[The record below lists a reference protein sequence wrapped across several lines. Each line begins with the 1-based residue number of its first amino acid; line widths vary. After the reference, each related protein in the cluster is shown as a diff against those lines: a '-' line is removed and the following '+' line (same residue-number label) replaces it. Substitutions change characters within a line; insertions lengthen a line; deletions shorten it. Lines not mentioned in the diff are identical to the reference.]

1 MSPKTS
7 KSGEF
12 ASIKIIGSGLIGTS
26 IGLALANEG
35 VSVEMAD
42 IDPKAARL
50 ANDLMANPAPTPRPE
65 IVLYAG
71 PSSGLKTALESEFQV
86 NSALKF
92 IDIGSVKT
100 KSLLEISE
108 SMIPTRQFLA
118 THPMAGRE
126 VGGAQSARADLFQ
139 SRSWIYMPNDLL
151 GSPVDPDL
159 VAAGLWLI
167 QTLGAT
173 PVAMTAEKH
182 DRAVALVSH
191 LPQVA
196 ASLLAAQLRKA
207 DPEALDLAGAGLRDT
222 TRIAASNAALWDE
235 ILSSNSNELLPLLI
249 NLQSDLATFI
259 ERLGASDSVSDL
271 IEAGNQGR
279 AKIPGKHGGAARE
292 YALLPVVIEDKPGQ
306 LASLFDECANA
317 KVNVEDLTIEHSPG
331 QFTGLITLALS
342 AKDAEILQAHLTK
355 SGWSVHAP
363 R

>member
-1 MSPKTS
+1 MSPKS
-7 KSGEF
+7 PENGQF

-26 IGLALANEG
+26 IGLALANKG
-35 VSVEMAD
+35 ISVEMAD
-42 IDPKAARL
+42 IDPKAAKL
-50 ANDLMANPAPTPRPE
+50 ANDLVASVAAANPE
-65 IVLYAG
+65 IILYAG
-71 PSSGLKTALESEFQV
+71 PSSGLKSALESEFKV
-86 NSALKF
+86 NSASKF

-100 KSLLEISE
+100 KSLLEVSR
-108 SMIPTRQFLA
+108 SLVPTRQFLA

-139 SRSWIYMPNDLL
+139 SRSWIYMPSDLE
-151 GSPVDPDL
+151 GAPVEPDL
-159 VAAGLWLI
+159 IAAGLWLI
-167 QTLGAT
+167 QTLGAS
-173 PVAMTAEKH
+173 PVAMSAEKH

-191 LPQVA
+191 LPQVT
-196 ASLLAAQLRKA
+196 ASLLAAQLMDA
-207 DPEALDLAGAGLRDT
+207 DSELLDLAGAGLRDT

-235 ILSSNSNELLPLLI
+235 ILSANSTEILPLLI
-249 NLQSDLATFI
+249 NLQSDLGAFI
-259 ERLGASDSVSDL
+259 NRLGSSESVNDL

-306 LASLFDECANA
+306 LAALFDECASA

-342 AKDAEILQAHLTK
+342 AKDAQILQDHLTK
-355 SGWSVHAP
+355 SGWSVHSP

>member
-1 MSPKTS
+1 MPPKSP
-7 KSGEF
+7 GNGQF

-26 IGLALANEG
+26 IGLALANKG
-35 VSVEMAD
+35 INVEMAD
-42 IDPKAARL
+42 IDPKAAKL
-50 ANDLMANPAPTPRPE
+50 ANDLVASVAAANPE
-65 IVLYAG
+65 IILYAG
-71 PSSGLKTALESEFQV
+71 PSSGLKSALESEFKV
-86 NSALKF
+86 NSASKF

-100 KSLLEISE
+100 KSLLEVSR
-108 SMIPTRQFLA
+108 SLVPTRQFLA

-139 SRSWIYMPNDLL
+139 SRSWIYMPSDLE
-151 GSPVDPDL
+151 GAPVEPDL
-159 VAAGLWLI
+159 IAAGLWLI
-167 QTLGAT
+167 QTLGAS
-173 PVAMTAEKH
+173 PVAMSAEKH

-191 LPQVA
+191 LPQVT
-196 ASLLAAQLRKA
+196 ASLLAAQLMNA
-207 DPEALDLAGAGLRDT
+207 DSELLDLAGAGLRDT

-235 ILSSNSNELLPLLI
+235 ILSANSAEILPLLI
-249 NLQSDLATFI
+249 NLQSDLGAFI
-259 ERLGASDSVSDL
+259 DRLGSSDSVNDL

-306 LASLFDECANA
+306 LAALFDECASA

-342 AKDAEILQAHLTK
+342 TKDAQILQDHLTK
-355 SGWSVHAP
+355 SGWSVHSP

>member
-1 MSPKTS
+1 MPPKSP
-7 KSGEF
+7 GNGQF

-26 IGLALANEG
+26 IGLALANKG
-35 VSVEMAD
+35 INVEMAD
-42 IDPKAARL
+42 IDPKAAKL
-50 ANDLMANPAPTPRPE
+50 ANDLVASVAAANPE
-65 IVLYAG
+65 IILYAG
-71 PSSGLKTALESEFQV
+71 PSSGLKSALESEFKV
-86 NSALKF
+86 NSASKF

-100 KSLLEISE
+100 KSLLEVSR
-108 SMIPTRQFLA
+108 SLVPTRQFLA

-139 SRSWIYMPNDLL
+139 SRNWIYMPTDLE
-151 GSPVDPDL
+151 GAPVEPDL
-159 VAAGLWLI
+159 IAAGLWLI
-167 QTLGAT
+167 QTLGAS
-173 PVAMTAEKH
+173 PVAMSAEKH

-191 LPQVA
+191 LPQVT
-196 ASLLAAQLRKA
+196 ASLLAAQLMDA
-207 DPEALDLAGAGLRDT
+207 DSELLDLAGAGLRDT

-235 ILSSNSNELLPLLI
+235 ILSANSTEILPLLI
-249 NLQSDLATFI
+249 NLQSDLGAFI
-259 ERLGASDSVSDL
+259 DRLGSSESVNDL

-306 LASLFDECANA
+306 LAALFDECASA

-342 AKDAEILQAHLTK
+342 AKDAQILQDHLTK
-355 SGWSVHAP
+355 SGWSVHSP